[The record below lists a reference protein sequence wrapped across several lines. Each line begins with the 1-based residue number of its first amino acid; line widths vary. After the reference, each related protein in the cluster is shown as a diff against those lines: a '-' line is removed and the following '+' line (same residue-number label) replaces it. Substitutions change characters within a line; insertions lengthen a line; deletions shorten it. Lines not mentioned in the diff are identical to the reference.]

1 MATTQTITEV
11 EKANYEFDQTVAE
24 QNELSY
30 MLRGQIGEIEQLMRM
45 LQSEVA
51 AQAATKQKVEFV
63 VQKEQQMQQRKDQD
77 EAKLVQT
84 LMGDIQQQS
93 SWLNQ

>member
-1 MATTQTITEV
+1 
-11 EKANYEFDQTVAE
+11 
-24 QNELSY
+24 

-63 VQKEQQMQQRKDQD
+63 VQKEQ
-77 EAKLVQT
+77 
-84 LMGDIQQQS
+84 
-93 SWLNQ
+93 

>member
-30 MLRGQIGEIEQLMRM
+30 MLRGQMGEIEQLMRM

-77 EAKLVQT
+77 EAKLV
-84 LMGDIQQQS
+84 
-93 SWLNQ
+93 

>member
-77 EAKLVQT
+77 EAKLV
-84 LMGDIQQQS
+84 
-93 SWLNQ
+93 